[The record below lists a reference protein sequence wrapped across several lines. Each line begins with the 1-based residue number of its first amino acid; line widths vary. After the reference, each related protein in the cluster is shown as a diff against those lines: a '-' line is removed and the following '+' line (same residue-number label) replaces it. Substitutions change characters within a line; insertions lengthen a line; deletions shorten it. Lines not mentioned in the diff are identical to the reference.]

1 MGKKVGLPGIVAGL
15 LWVAACNVAAQGTA
29 YASLQPDR
37 VETGDTVSLFVLVS
51 GVNAQPVEVN
61 FGSWAS
67 IFPAANI
74 IARSG
79 WKRSG
84 NQWAQRYTLISF
96 DSATLDLPPLTVKPA
111 IGDPMKTNA
120 LRLTVFPT
128 PGSAETADMEKIRDI
143 RRESVLWTDHWPW
156 AAGALVLMALL
167 IWWMRKT
174 RKKPKPTAIVQPAA
188 APPVPP
194 HERALRQ
201 LIELKSRQLWKSGQ
215 VKEHYAELSLILREY
230 LESRYNIPAL
240 ESTTIEIL
248 KMLSEMDLPQ
258 NLNSRLKEILSGSDL
273 VKYARSMPGDNYH
286 EKVLDQT
293 RELVVTID
301 NKQL

>member
-1 MGKKVGLPGIVAGL
+1 MGRKAGLPGIVAGL
-15 LWVAACNVAAQGTA
+15 LWAAACNVAAQGTA

-37 VETGDTVSLFVLVS
+37 VETGDTTSLFVLVS
-51 GVNAQPVEVN
+51 GVNAQPEEVN

-67 IFPAANI
+67 VFPAANI
-74 IARSG
+74 IGRSG
-79 WKRSG
+79 WKHSG
-84 NQWAQRYTLISF
+84 DQWAQRFTLISF
-96 DSATLDLPPLTVKPA
+96 DSATLELPPLTVKPA

-156 AAGALVLMALL
+156 AAGALVLMTLL

-174 RKKPKPTAIVQPAA
+174 RKKPRPAAIMQPAA

-194 HERALRQ
+194 HERALQQ

-230 LESRYNIPAL
+230 LETRFDIPAL

-248 KMLSEMDLPQ
+248 KILSEKDFPK
-258 NLNSRLKEILSGSDL
+258 NLNVKINEILSGSDL
-273 VKYARSMPGDNYH
+273 VKYARSQPGDNYP
-286 EKVLDQT
+286 EKILEQT